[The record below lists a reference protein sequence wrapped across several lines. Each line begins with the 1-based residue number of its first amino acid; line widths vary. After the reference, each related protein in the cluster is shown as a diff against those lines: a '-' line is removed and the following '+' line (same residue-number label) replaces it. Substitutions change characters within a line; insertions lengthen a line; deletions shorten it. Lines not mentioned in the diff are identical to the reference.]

1 MEIRRAFEE
10 EIPQIYEIWLAFM
23 DYLRKINP
31 DYYSLS
37 SDNSSF
43 SEFLK
48 ESIEKEERR
57 IFIAAEEGE
66 ILGFLLAFIDT
77 LPEWFGKEKLGLIRY
92 LAVKE
97 GHQQKGLGEDLLGH
111 SLKWFKSEG
120 IQRVELYVLEG
131 IPASDFWKKQG
142 FRKLMDRRFLLI
154 P

>member
-10 EIPQIYEIWLAFM
+10 DIPQIYEIWLAFM

-37 SDNSSF
+37 ADKNSF

-48 ESIEKEERR
+48 ESIGKEERR
-57 IFIAAEEGE
+57 IFIVDKDKE
-66 ILGFLLAFIDT
+66 ILGFLLVLMDT
-77 LPEWFGKEKLGLIRY
+77 LPEWFGEEKLGLIRY
-92 LAVKE
+92 LAIKE
-97 GHQQKGLGEDLLGH
+97 GHQQKGIGKDLLDH

-131 IPASDFWKKQG
+131 IPASDFWKKRG